1 MLKFVE
7 ISSSFLIILRIV
19 SIFLGRGLDGG
30 KGVNKLKKIKSVNIC
45 DAIFLLRRLDSR
57 GFSKICTLLPFW
69 FIGVVRQGF
78 EGLVDLFVFAT
89 RCGSVER
96 LAAADRR
103 PRRARSN
110 RKLGNATNRLADEHE
125 CGKSGLV
132 WCVCRAERPRRGC
145 SSGVGLVR

>member
-78 EGLVDLFVFAT
+78 EGLVDLFVFV
-89 RCGSVER
+89 VEVFVCIFF
-96 LAAADRR
+96 D
-103 PRRARSN
+103 P
-110 RKLGNATNRLADEHE
+110 
-125 CGKSGLV
+125 LV
-132 WCVCRAERPRRGC
+132 NLFQKFERFGGEIL
-145 SSGVGLVR
+145 SLYSL